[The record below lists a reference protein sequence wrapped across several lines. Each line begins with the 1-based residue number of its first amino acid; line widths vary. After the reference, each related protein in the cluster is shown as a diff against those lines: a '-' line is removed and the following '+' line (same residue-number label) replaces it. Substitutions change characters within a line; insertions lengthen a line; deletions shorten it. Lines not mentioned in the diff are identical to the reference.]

1 MLRYTSIAAL
11 ALAGVTHL
19 LIVPEH
25 FSHDLAHGTFFIL
38 IGIAQLVW
46 AVAFWR
52 STSPI
57 LCWAGLAA
65 SGGTIAVWVLTQL
78 ILVSVASAAELVGPS
93 VVVSKSSEL
102 IGFFALVVLA
112 GGGQLAVHTKWSV
125 ARSIGGALILSLVFA
140 IGVWGSG
147 HLAEVIFPELVRGQN
162 QAPGLVNE
170 AIHAPDHEHAHQ

>member
-46 AVAFWR
+46 AVSFGRYA
-52 STSPI
+52 SPR
-57 LCWAGLAA
+57 LYWTGWAV
-65 SGGTIAVWVLTQL
+65 SGGPIIVWVLAQL
-78 ILVSVASAAELVGPS
+78 VLLPFAPAAEVLDPS

-102 IGFFALVVLA
+102 IGFVALVALI
-112 GGGQLAVHTKWSV
+112 GRGQLVAYTKWSV
-125 ARSIGGALILSLVFA
+125 ARSISGALVISLVFA
-140 IGVWGSG
+140 TGVWGSG

-170 AIHAPDHEHAHQ
+170 AIHAPDHEQAHQ